1 MQKNFYELAIDSIRW
16 IKKPVANSRLGWIGL
31 TIALTLG
38 MANVRTS
45 RADEARGESRDKIAE
60 MTSLARHNEHCP
72 AVPREWAAA
81 YLILLTM
88 TPPTEEQV
96 IAKER
101 EMLALSGKLGNK
113 RWCQLYSVEMEQAYI
128 IYRLAT
134 QH

>member
-1 MQKNFYELAIDSIRW
+1 MQKQLYGLVIEPIRR
-16 IKKPVANSRLGWIGL
+16 IKKPIANSRLGLIGL
-31 TIALTLG
+31 TIALTLE

-60 MTSLARHNEHCP
+60 MTALARHNERCP

-88 TPPTEEQV
+88 APPTEEQV

-113 RWCQLYSVEMEQAYI
+113 KWCQLYSVEMEQAYI

-134 QH
+134 QR

>member
-1 MQKNFYELAIDSIRW
+1 MQKQFYGIAIESTQR
-16 IKKPVANSRLGWIGL
+16 IKKTSTASRLGVIGFM
-31 TIALTLG
+31 IALTLG
-38 MANVRTS
+38 TTNRSYADDTS
-45 RADEARGESRDKIAE
+45 GGNRDKIAE
-60 MTSLARHNEHCP
+60 MTALARHNERCP

-88 TPPTEEQV
+88 APPTEEQV

-113 RWCQLYSVEMEQAYI
+113 KWCQLYSVEMEQAYI

-134 QH
+134 QS